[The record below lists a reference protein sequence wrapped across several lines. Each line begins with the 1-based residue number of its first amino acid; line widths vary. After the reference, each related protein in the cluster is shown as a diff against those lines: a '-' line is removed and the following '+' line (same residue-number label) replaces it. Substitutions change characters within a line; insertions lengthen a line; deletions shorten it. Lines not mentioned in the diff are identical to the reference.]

1 MRQDTIYLVPQTL
14 GIALK
19 LLNKHNLIVLASG
32 TDQVVKWRNSPT
44 TQSLA
49 GILDISQLE
58 ELKYIKEEEDCIKI
72 GALTTFRQIQESKLL
87 KKHGFLLVQAISDI
101 GSTQIRNVATIGG
114 NIANASP
121 AADTLPALICLE
133 ASVKIRNLYKEREE
147 LVENLFLGPGS
158 TILQPD
164 ELITEIK
171 FPKISTPPRFF
182 TYTGYKKLGQ
192 RNALSVSVVSVALKA
207 EFEKKDKKIHK
218 IIIGLGSVA
227 PKPIRAKK
235 TESYL
240 IENKLTKSTILEAA
254 EICAFEDCQPISDLR
269 ANASYRK
276 QMVKEILKELLFPL
290 LSA

>member
-1 MRQDTIYLVPQTL
+1 MHQDTVYLVPQTV
-14 GIALK
+14 GTALE
-19 LLNKHNLIVLASG
+19 LLNKHNLLILASG
-32 TDQVVKWRNSPT
+32 TDQLIKWRNSPAIH
-44 TQSLA
+44 SLA

-58 ELKYIKEEEDCIKI
+58 ELKYIKEDEDYIKI
-72 GALTTFRQIQESKLL
+72 GALTTFKQIQESKLL
-87 KKHGFLLVQAISDI
+87 KKYGFLLVRAVSDI

-121 AADTLPALICLE
+121 AADTLPALICSE
-133 ASVKIRNLYKEREE
+133 AIVKIKNLYREREV
-147 LVENLFLGPGS
+147 LVENLFVGPGI

-164 ELITEIK
+164 ELIVEIK
-171 FPKISTPPRFF
+171 FPKIFPQHDSFI
-182 TYTGYKKLGQ
+182 YTGYKKIGQ
-192 RNALSVSVVSVALKA
+192 RNALSISVVSMALKA
-207 EFEKKDKKIHK
+207 EFERSKKIFHK

-254 EICAFEDCQPISDLR
+254 EICAFEDCQPISDVR

-290 LSA
+290 L